1 MIVKH
6 NIISSFDKAEIA
18 ENRIFN
24 FIQEFAKNTLNTD
37 CYELSIKK
45 DETIQD
51 KTTFNQNTWNHKH
64 HLTSQKNTVYD
75 FVFNIERR
83 VNDKKNMLT
92 AYYLRYSRFLKDVQ
106 GKVYY
111 ANGNVV
117 RIVFSCYGDQHKL
130 LKLMKFN
137 SELHS
142 IINKYY
148 RLTLAATLQENTSN
162 KFIRGRIECSFQVK
176 KGNVHIQH
184 VISDEQ
190 ASQVGQ
196 YIVAGKTSQGM
207 SSVLPNLLMAVVDK
221 KENFYENF
229 MIQFDKGVIKKIISI
244 KLDKLQH
251 TFTDLPKLSELIRS
265 DNFDDYLIILE
276 MEQI

>member
-1 MIVKH
+1 MSVKH

-18 ENRIFN
+18 ENRVFN
-24 FIQEFAKNTLNTD
+24 FIQEFAKNTLSTD
-37 CYELSIKK
+37 CYELSVKK

-51 KTTFNQNTWNHKH
+51 KTTFNKNTWNHKH
-64 HLTSQKNTVYD
+64 HLTTPKSTVYD

-83 VNDKKNMLT
+83 MNNKKNMLT
-92 AYYLRYSRFLKDVQ
+92 EYYLRYSRFLKDVQ

-111 ANGNVV
+111 ANGNIV
-117 RIVFSCYGDQHKL
+117 RIVFSCYGDQQKL

-137 SELHS
+137 SEIHS

-148 RLTLAATLQENTSN
+148 RLTLAATHQVKASN

-176 KGNVHIQH
+176 HGNAYIEH

-190 ASQVGQ
+190 AGLQ
-196 YIVAGKTSQGM
+196 IVSGKTSQGM
-207 SSVLPNLLMAVVDK
+207 SSFLPNLLRAVVDK

-244 KLDKLQH
+244 KLDKLQY
-251 TFTDLPKLSELIRS
+251 TFSDFPKLDELIRS
-265 DNFDDYLIILE
+265 DNFDDYLILLE

>member
-1 MIVKH
+1 MSVKH

-18 ENRIFN
+18 ENRVFN
-24 FIQEFAKNTLNTD
+24 FIQEFAKNTLSTD

-64 HLTSQKNTVYD
+64 HLTVQKNTVYD

-83 VNDKKNMLT
+83 MNDKKNMLT
-92 AYYLRYSRFLKDVQ
+92 DYYLRYSRFLKDVQ

-148 RLTLAATLQENTSN
+148 RLTLAATHQANTSN

-176 KGNVHIQH
+176 NGNVHIQH
-184 VISDEQ
+184 VISDD
-190 ASQVGQ
+190 QVGR
-196 YIVAGKTSQGM
+196 YISAGKTSQGM
-207 SSVLPNLLMAVVDK
+207 SSVLTNLLMAVVDK
-221 KENFYENF
+221 KENFYDNF

-251 TFTDLPKLSELIRS
+251 SFTDFPKLSELIRS

>member
-1 MIVKH
+1 MSVKH
-6 NIISSFDKAEIA
+6 NIISSFDKDEIA
-18 ENRIFN
+18 ENRVFN
-24 FIQEFAKNTLNTD
+24 FIQEFTKNTLSTN

-45 DETIQD
+45 DETIED
-51 KTTFNQNTWNHKH
+51 KTTFNKNTWNHKH
-64 HLTSQKNTVYD
+64 HITSQKNTVYD
-75 FVFNIERR
+75 FVFNIDRR

-92 AYYLRYSRFLKDVQ
+92 DYYLRYSKFFKDVQ

-117 RIVFSCYGDQHKL
+117 RIVFSCYGDQYKL
-130 LKLMKFN
+130 LKLMKFD
-137 SELHS
+137 SEIHS

-148 RLTLAATLQENTSN
+148 RLTLAASGQVKSSN

-176 KGNVHIQH
+176 NGNVHIQH

-190 ASQVGQ
+190 AGRH
-196 YIVAGKTSQGM
+196 IVAGKTSQGM

-221 KENFYENF
+221 KENFYDNF

-251 TFTDLPKLSELIRS
+251 SFTDFPKLTELIRF
-265 DNFDDYLIILE
+265 DNFDDYLIVLE